1 MTTRTRRRQTT
12 ISPDYCECCGGR
24 LDPVLVTAGMTDH
37 DDCDRPPRLDVT
49 TGPAHALTVCACGHV
64 RRVHGPHGS
73 GTGAC
78 RACGC
83 EGFTT
88 DDERG
93 T

>member
-1 MTTRTRRRQTT
+1 MTTPTRRRRTAT
-12 ISPDYCECCGGR
+12 LPGFCECCGGR
-24 LDPVLVTAGMTDH
+24 LDPVLVAAGMTDH

-49 TGPAHALTVCACGHV
+49 TGPAHALTVCGCGHV
-64 RRVHGPHGS
+64 RRIHGRRGS
-73 GTGAC
+73 GRGAC

-83 EGFTT
+83 ECFT